1 MFLPLRVTRASHP
14 PRVCLRSPEQR
25 KHATLV
31 LQARL
36 TPAVLQ
42 NSVKSTSR
50 SLRLF
55 KCVVGFT
62 VAVWYGILGSG
73 SKLVSRGRYFVSLVV
88 TLSSQNASLNIT
100 TVGPTKISGIS
111 DEMLSVHL

>member
-36 TPAVLQ
+36 TPAVL
-42 NSVKSTSR
+42 
-50 SLRLF
+50 LRLF

-62 VAVWYGILGSG
+62 VAVWYGILGSE

>member
-50 SLRLF
+50 SFLF